1 MSLNER
7 LSIALPTQLSYT
19 VVPDKGSDTDA
30 SYADITFTNND
41 SNQVFKNLTI
51 DGYCLDAESPLSAG
65 VEYTANVYSSYE
77 QLPDSLTYQ
86 GSGPNEGVIFN
97 PDSLDIINWIIN
109 QNFEGRELSGL
120 GTVTSGDVQTAI
132 WSLIDDGG
140 TAGQLGPVDQDRV
153 DEIVSLAQSNGVGF
167 SPSYDYENYFG
178 EQVTGKMAVILA
190 PEDNN
195 GDGLSDAQILIA
207 EVELSKLGDRVW
219 LDEDADGIQDAG
231 EEGISGVTV
240 NLLADV
246 DGDGQIEDGEVI
258 DTTTTDADGNYDFE
272 VIAGDYKVQFEQPDG
287 LEVSPE
293 NQGGDDSLDSDGL
306 ISDTVTLDPGEEDLT
321 IDAGFYELGSIGD
334 TIYRDDDADGTQDA
348 GENGIAGVTV
358 KLTDIGADGQFG
370 TADDVVIGTETN
382 ADGEYLFEGLN
393 AGNYQVEVTDENN
406 VLDGLNQTAD
416 PDNILDNASMVTL
429 SEGESNLDQDFGYAP
444 TGSIGDTIFRDNNGD
459 GDQDAGEAG
468 IANVT
473 VKLTDKGA
481 DGQFGT
487 ADDTVIGTKTTDAN
501 GKYLF
506 EGLDAGNYQ
515 VSVTDENNAL
525 NLLNQTADPDGTLDD
540 GSMVTLS
547 EGESNL
553 DQDFGY
559 APTGSIGNRIFRDN
573 NGDGNQ
579 DTGEAGIAGVTVK
592 LTDKGAD
599 GQFGTADDVVIG
611 TKTTNAKG
619 KYRFNGLDAGNY
631 QVEVTDENNALNGL
645 NQTADPDGILDN
657 ASMVTLAQG
666 ENNLDQDFGYAPTG
680 SIGDTIFRDNNGDG
694 DQDAGEA
701 GIANVTVKLTDKG
714 ADGQFGTADDT
725 VIGTKTTDANG
736 KYLFEGLDAG
746 NYQVSVTDENNALNL
761 LNQTADPDGTLDDGS
776 MVTLSEGESNL
787 DQDFGYAPT
796 GSIGNRIFRDNNGD
810 GNQDTGE
817 AGIAGVTVKL
827 TDKGADGQFGT
838 ADDVVIGTKTTNAKG
853 KYRFNGLDAGN
864 YQVEVTDENN
874 ALNGLNQ
881 TADPDGILDNASM
894 VTLAQGENNLD
905 QDFGYQP
912 ANPGID
918 IEKFVNGED
927 ADTAAEAVEIAAGD
941 DAIFTYEVTN
951 TGNVSFAAN
960 EVVVVDD
967 NGTAGDTSD
976 DFNPDR
982 VLQNGFNVGDANQ
995 NNALD
1000 SGETWKYSKT
1010 LTAEDLSTTTTTTTN
1025 HVIDFD
1031 GFAAGTVIDD
1041 EYASLGV
1048 NISATGGS
1056 NQAMIFDSANPT
1068 GGDNDL
1074 RTPGNGIN
1082 NTTPQGN
1089 ILIIS
1094 EDGDS
1099 SDPDDNARGG
1109 TITFDFDDGVN
1120 INSLSFVDIEENGGK
1135 VFTTDANGN
1144 VTTTAIPGVGDNSF
1158 QTLSINDDDVVKL
1171 EVDLTGSGSISSLD
1185 FDRLEVNT
1193 TPGLYTNIGT
1203 VTAGNVSDADAAN
1216 YVNPDPITGYT
1227 YEAEDLQLHNYTV
1240 EHVGDF
1246 ASGGE
1251 VIKLTAHE
1259 GSATVNFDGV
1269 TGNYDIVV
1277 GYYDENDGQ
1286 SHAQVKIDGHV
1297 EASWTFNQDLGSN
1310 VASADNFV
1318 QYAIDDVNIEHG
1330 SDISLWASREHNE
1343 FGRFDYVAIV
1353 DKSTITAA
1361 QEGVQDELLLVQIN
1375 QDIRILLKTDR

>member
-1 MSLNER
+1 MSSTER
-7 LSIALPTQLSYT
+7 LSIALPNQLTYT
-19 VVPDKGSDTDA
+19 VVPDKGSDPDA
-30 SYADITFTNND
+30 SYTDITFTNND

-51 DGYCLDAESPLSAG
+51 DGYCLDAEAPLSAG

-77 QLPDSLTYQ
+77 ELPDSLKHQ
-86 GSGPNEGVIFN
+86 PPDGPDDGVIFN

-109 QNFEGRELSGL
+109 QNFEGRASSGF
-120 GTVTSGDVQTAI
+120 GTFTSGDVQQAI
-132 WSLIDDGG
+132 WSFVDDGG
-140 TAGQLGPVDQDRV
+140 TAGQLGPFDQDRI
-153 DEIVSLAQSNGVGF
+153 DEIKSLAQANGVGF
-167 SPSYDYENYFG
+167 SPSYDYQNYFG

-231 EEGISGVTV
+231 EDGISGVTV
-240 NLLADV
+240 NLLADI
-246 DGDGQIEDGEVI
+246 DGDGEIEDGEVI

-272 VIAGDYKVQFEQPDG
+272 VIAGDYKVEFEQPDG
-287 LEVSPE
+287 LEVSPA

-306 ISDTVTLDPGEEDLT
+306 ISDTVTVDPGEKDLT
-321 IDAGFYELGSIGD
+321 IDAGFYELGSTGG
-334 TIYRDDDADGTQDA
+334 TIFSDDDGDGTKDA
-348 GENGIAGVTV
+348 GEAGIENVTV
-358 KLTDIGADGQFG
+358 QLTDLGEDGIFG
-370 TADDVVIGTETN
+370 TGDDVVIGTETTN
-382 ADGEYLFEGLN
+382 ADGE
-393 AGNYQVEVTDENN
+393 
-406 VLDGLNQTAD
+406 
-416 PDNILDNASMVTL
+416 
-429 SEGESNLDQDFGYAP
+429 
-444 TGSIGDTIFRDNNGD
+444 
-459 GDQDAGEAG
+459 
-468 IANVT
+468 
-473 VKLTDKGA
+473 
-481 DGQFGT
+481 
-487 ADDTVIGTKTTDAN
+487 
-501 GKYLF
+501 YLF

-515 VSVTDENNAL
+515 VEVTDDNNAL
-525 NLLNQTADPDGTLDD
+525 DGLNQTADPDGTLDN
-540 GSMVTLS
+540 SSTVTLAP
-547 EGESNL
+547 GES
-553 DQDFGY
+553 DFEQDFGY
-559 APTGSIGNRIFRDN
+559 DAPTGSTGGSIFSDDD
-573 NGDGNQ
+573 GDGVQ
-579 DTGEAGIAGVTVK
+579 DAGEDGIAGVTVE
-592 LTDKGAD
+592 LQDKD
-599 GQFGTADDVVIG
+599 
-611 TKTTNAKG
+611 N
-619 KYRFNGLDAGNY
+619 
-631 QVEVTDENNALNGL
+631 NNALNGL
-645 NQTADPDGILDN
+645 NQTADPD
-657 ASMVTLAQG
+657 A
-666 ENNLDQDFGYAPTG
+666 
-680 SIGDTIFRDNNGDG
+680 
-694 DQDAGEA
+694 
-701 GIANVTVKLTDKG
+701 
-714 ADGQFGTADDT
+714 
-725 VIGTKTTDANG
+725 
-736 KYLFEGLDAG
+736 
-746 NYQVSVTDENNALNL
+746 
-761 LNQTADPDGTLDDGS
+761 
-776 MVTLSEGESNL
+776 
-787 DQDFGYAPT
+787 
-796 GSIGNRIFRDNNGD
+796 
-810 GNQDTGE
+810 
-817 AGIAGVTVKL
+817 
-827 TDKGADGQFGT
+827 
-838 ADDVVIGTKTTNAKG
+838 
-853 KYRFNGLDAGN
+853 
-864 YQVEVTDENN
+864 
-874 ALNGLNQ
+874 
-881 TADPDGILDNASM
+881 ILDNASM

-1361 QEGVQDELLLVQIN
+1361 QEGVQDELLLV
-1375 QDIRILLKTDR
+1375 